1 MSGFSTVDHYLQGN
15 VILRGPGKR
24 SNMPGVID
32 TVIHKEQNMADK
44 LYEGDVFP
52 KITLNL
58 VGGGTVTIPDD
69 FDSKYLVPLFYRG
82 HW

>member
-1 MSGFSTVDHYLQGN
+1 MAAD
-15 VILRGPGKR
+15 
-24 SNMPGVID
+24 
-32 TVIHKEQNMADK
+32 IHKEKSMADK

-52 KITLNL
+52 SISLNL

-69 FDSKYLVPLFYRG
+69 IDSKYLVPLFYRG